1 MQKKFTL
8 FAVFLFFSIISLA
21 QFQKGSVTA
30 SFNIGDIRYVNLENK
45 NLQKDNYLSFNP
57 GIGYF
62 IKNNWEIGVGVNFSS
77 LHLRD
82 SAHGGYYQNSR
93 TFGAFAY
100 TNYYLGKRKLKPYL
114 TFQTGL
120 NYTAGRYIYNADPL
134 THFRIRDFYYGIGGG
149 LNWNISSRFSVFT
162 EATYRNEYPFDP
174 NGGGRLN
181 LTIGARFF
189 FNKKKK

>member
-8 FAVFLFFSIISLA
+8 FVIFLFASAISMA
-21 QFQKGSVTA
+21 QFQKGTITTN
-30 SFNIGDIRYVNLENK
+30 FNLGDIRYQSLENK
-45 NLQKDNYLSFNP
+45 NFQKNNYLSFNP

-62 IKNNWEIGVGVNFSS
+62 IKKNWEIGIGVNFSS

-93 TFGAFAY
+93 TVGAFVY

-114 TFQTGL
+114 TFETGL
-120 NYTAGRYIYNADPL
+120 NYTTGKYIYNANPL
-134 THFRIRDFYYGIGGG
+134 TRFSIRDFYYSIGGG
-149 LNWNISSRFSVFT
+149 LNWNISSRFSIFT
-162 EATYRNEYPFDP
+162 EATYRNEYPFDR
-174 NGGGRLN
+174 NGYGRLH

-189 FNKKKK
+189 LNKRKK